1 MCLAKAYL
9 GSHGENELLIEE
21 IALLKAQDGKLLLT
35 TLFGEQREIE
45 ARIKEID
52 FRASKI
58 LLEKVK
64 A

>member
-9 GSHGENELLIEE
+9 GSNGENELLIEE

-45 ARIKEID
+45 ASIKEID
-52 FRASKI
+52 FRSSKI
-58 LLEKVK
+58 LLENVK